1 MRLLHLWVKA
11 CVGLTMPLHLD
22 TSLKEVPI
30 SLTYTPDIA
39 QAPDTA
45 RICKGIFHAF
55 STVHVEAKDSI
66 MKSVRTWR
74 NSWIIPDQAFLE
86 F

>member
-1 MRLLHLWVKA
+1 MFVIEKLHQFGIIWHQQTQIDSDISDILKVFFLLRLLHLWVKA

-39 QAPDTA
+39 QAWP
-45 RICKGIFHAF
+45 K
-55 STVHVEAKDSI
+55 
-66 MKSVRTWR
+66 
-74 NSWIIPDQAFLE
+74 
-86 F
+86 

>member
-1 MRLLHLWVKA
+1 MTQISQTSKILKVFVVRLLHLWVKA

-39 QAPDTA
+39 QAKTLQGSA
-45 RICKGIFHAF
+45 EGFHGALRLRIP
-55 STVHVEAKDSI
+55 S
-66 MKSVRTWR
+66 
-74 NSWIIPDQAFLE
+74 
-86 F
+86 